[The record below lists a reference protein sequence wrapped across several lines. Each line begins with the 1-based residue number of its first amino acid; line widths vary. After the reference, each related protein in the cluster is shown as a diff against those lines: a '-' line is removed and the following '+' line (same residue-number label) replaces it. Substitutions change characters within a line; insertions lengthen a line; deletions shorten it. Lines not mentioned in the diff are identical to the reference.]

1 MTGRAA
7 RFRILTTAVVCVCVL
22 IGLSLRAMQ
31 LTVLDAG
38 TLQRKAT
45 RQHQQEVRLPP
56 ARGTILDRSG
66 EMLAITRESAAVYVR
81 PAQLAG
87 EPGAI
92 SRVAGLLD
100 VPTDVMLMKA
110 MSREPFVYLNRRV
123 SLDRWSAVEELQV
136 SGIGSEPSRMRY
148 YPYGAL
154 AGQVLGFTGVDG
166 QGLEGIER
174 QLDAVLRG
182 EVDAL
187 DVERDA
193 RGRRIAVDGRWRPL
207 PRVGAQIELTID
219 AALQHVAEREL
230 ANAVH
235 EFEADAGVAVVM
247 APDTGEILAMANVP
261 LLDPNAP
268 TDTAVAA
275 RKNRIITDFYEPGST
290 FKVFLAAAAL
300 DQGIVRPEDK
310 IFCENGNYPVGN
322 RVIHDSHPHGTL
334 TFAQVVQQ
342 SSNIGCAKIAERLGT
357 ERYAHAIEQFGFGQP
372 TNVELPG
379 ESAGRVR
386 PSSRW
391 GRIHLVTTA
400 FGQGIAVTPL
410 QLTRAFAAIANGG
423 LLLRPRIIRRISD
436 ENGEAQF
443 VSTPHVEQ
451 RVVSEATA
459 HTLTDILVGTV
470 ENGTGKA
477 ARMPGFAV
485 AGKTGTAQKVE
496 VGGRYSKRARMSS
509 FIGYVPA
516 ERPRLVILV
525 TLDTPRKA
533 TYGGVV
539 AAPTF
544 RRIAEYALERMGI
557 RPAPLP
563 PDELPGVQLAAEVSP
578 IEVADDAPVV
588 VGIPS
593 FIGLSMRDALVQAQ
607 RLGWNVQVEGS
618 GYVTGQD
625 PAPGA
630 APHGDRL
637 ALKFGAPVT

>member
-7 RFRILTTAVVCVCVL
+7 RFRILTTAVVLVCVL
-22 IGLSLRAMQ
+22 VGLSLRAMQ
-31 LTVLDAG
+31 LTVLDASG
-38 TLQRKAT
+38 LQRRAT
-45 RQHQQEVRLPP
+45 RQHQTEVRLPP
-56 ARGTILDRSG
+56 ARGAILDRGG

-81 PAQLAG
+81 PAQLAPD
-87 EPGAI
+87 PGALA
-92 SRVAGLLD
+92 RVAGLLD
-100 VPTDVMLMKA
+100 VPADVMLTKA

-123 SLDRWSAVEELQV
+123 SLDRWSAVEEMQV

-193 RGRRIAVDGRWRPL
+193 RGRKIAVDGRWRPL

-230 ANAVH
+230 ASAVR

-268 TDTAVAA
+268 SDTPVAA

-300 DQGIVRPEDK
+300 DQGVTRPDEK
-310 IFCENGNYPVGN
+310 IFCENGNYPVGK

-334 TFAQVVQQ
+334 TFAQVIQQ

-357 ERYAHAIEQFGFGQP
+357 ERYAQAIAQFGFGKP

-379 ESAGRVR
+379 ESPGMVR
-386 PSSRW
+386 PASRW

-423 LLLRPRIIRRISD
+423 LLLRPRLIRRISD
-436 ENGEAQF
+436 ENGEPQF
-443 VSTPHVEQ
+443 VSEPHVEQ
-451 RVVSEATA
+451 RVMAEATA
-459 HTLTDILVGTV
+459 RTLTDILVGTV
-470 ENGTGKA
+470 ETGTGKA

-496 VGGRYSKRARMSS
+496 AGGRYSKRGRMSS

-544 RRIAEYALERMGI
+544 RRIAEYALDRMGV
-557 RPAPLP
+557 RGAPLP
-563 PDELPGVQLAAEVSP
+563 ADESADVQLAADLSP
-578 IEVADDAPVV
+578 AEVADDAPVIA
-588 VGIPS
+588 GMPS

-607 RLGWNVQVEGS
+607 RLGWHVQVEGS
-618 GYVTGQD
+618 GYVIGQD
-625 PAPGA
+625 PPPGA
-630 APHGDRL
+630 APQGDRL
-637 ALKFGAPVT
+637 ALKFNSPVT